1 MFHKYFGDISGVKGL
16 YLALKYEFAG
26 KEIMIYSLQSG
37 RGEAVL
43 NNYRRYPRYSVN
55 ARALITRRDES
66 SPEKLTAQINTIS
79 RGGIG
84 FYSNI
89 FLEISI
95 PVTVELLIDAGGR
108 IEILEGKIVSI
119 CSQEN
124 DYFVGI
130 SFDTAISED
139 RFAEILGC

>member
-1 MFHKYFGDISGVKGL
+1 M
-16 YLALKYEFAG
+16 
-26 KEIMIYSLQSG
+26 
-37 RGEAVL
+37 L

-84 FYSNI
+84 FYSNT
-89 FLEISI
+89 FLEIST